1 MRFGKIDWHGKTA
14 VLRADFNVPLTGG
27 EVADDS
33 RIRAALPTITTITR
47 GGGSVICLSHL
58 GRPDVCNTQ
67 EERNALSLQ
76 PVAARLSLLINKP
89 VRLIT
94 GFAEPKL
101 SGGEVAVMENTRF
114 NDGEKNN
121 DAKLAAC
128 YAQLGDIFVLDAFAA
143 AHRREAS
150 LCAIADVFAP
160 KVCAGLLLDAELR
173 AAKTALQNP
182 RRPVVVIIGGAKISD
197 KLGALNNLLPLCD
210 MLLPGGGVANTILAA
225 GGANIGNSLADK
237 KMLTAAKLLL
247 QNFGDKIVVM
257 DDVIADDGN
266 GNIEETALTNL
277 GTRAIS
283 DIGINTRRKYADI
296 IQNAGTVIWSG
307 PMGKYEN
314 PQTNIGTNAV
324 ACAVAQTDAYT
335 LAGGGDTI
343 SAINIAKVADK
354 INHISTGG
362 GAFLQMLAGGEMPAL
377 DAFAKAAAV

>member
-1 MRFGKIDWHGKTA
+1 M
-14 VLRADFNVPLTGG
+14 
-27 EVADDS
+27 
-33 RIRAALPTITTITR
+33 
-47 GGGSVICLSHL
+47 
-58 GRPDVCNTQ
+58 
-67 EERNALSLQ
+67 
-76 PVAARLSLLINKP
+76 
-89 VRLIT
+89 
-94 GFAEPKL
+94 
-101 SGGEVAVMENTRF
+101 
-114 NDGEKNN
+114 
-121 DAKLAAC
+121 
-128 YAQLGDIFVLDAFAA
+128 DAFAA

-173 AAKTALQNP
+173 AAKTAC
-182 RRPVVVIIGGAKISD
+182 KIRAARLSLSLVAD
-197 KLGALNNLLPLCD
+197 KLGALNNLCRFAICCCPAA
-210 MLLPGGGVANTILAA
+210 VWQIILAA

>member
-1 MRFGKIDWHGKTA
+1 M
-14 VLRADFNVPLTGG
+14 V
-27 EVADDS
+27 
-33 RIRAALPTITTITR
+33 
-47 GGGSVICLSHL
+47 VI
-58 GRPDVCNTQ
+58 G
-67 EERNALSLQ
+67 
-76 PVAARLSLLINKP
+76 
-89 VRLIT
+89 
-94 GFAEPKL
+94 
-101 SGGEVAVMENTRF
+101 GGEVAVMENTRF